1 MKNHYDAILKG
12 TQDRVELLL
21 ENLIQD
27 QNSEHLGGFINRED
41 GLVHPGSGAG
51 ALLTLVPL
59 YLNPDSRYYKN
70 EKIYS
75 FILLILDYLEK
86 IQRLDGTFDLLI
98 TNFYSSPDT
107 GFIVH
112 NLARTYKVMDMY
124 ADSDMCLA
132 KEKLYN
138 IIKKAGQGM
147 VTGGFH
153 TPNHRWV
160 VSAALM
166 MAYNITK
173 EESFRET
180 VEQYLREGI
189 DCDENGEYTERSP
202 GIYNAVND
210 NALIIIAEEMEKPE
224 LLEYVKKNLDLMLT
238 YIEPDGTV
246 FTQNSVRQDKG
257 EGTVGQKFYPIRYYE
272 LYLYMAY
279 YSNNGVYATM
289 ADLIFESSKQSGSGA
304 PNALYLYMIKPE
316 LRDFQIEL
324 QPQPVC
330 YDKYYENSGIVRVR
344 KGNWSYTLLKDNSS
358 FLFLHNGNVRCY
370 VKLCA
375 SFFAKAQF
383 KASTLEKI
391 AEGYR
396 MKFSTKG
403 YYRMPFEEAP
413 ETSDWR
419 KMDHS
424 LRKTANEL
432 VLNFYLTIKEL
443 DEGLEINLVTDG
455 CDRVPLKLELGFTP
469 YTWVESDCFIFKSK
483 PGDDMVLKDGYIQV
497 RKGTDSIVVGPGF
510 GSHTYTSDMRGSEP
524 KSPHDFTV
532 YLTESTNINKTVSIV
547 PKKL

>member
-1 MKNHYDAILKG
+1 MKNHYEVILKG

-27 QNSEHLGGFINRED
+27 PNSDHFGGFINRED
-41 GLVHPGSGAG
+41 GLVHPGSGTG

-59 YLNPDSRYYKN
+59 YLNPDSRYYMN

-75 FILLILDYLEK
+75 FILLILDYLER
-86 IQRLDGTFDLLI
+86 IQRPDGTFDLLI

-124 ADSDMCLA
+124 ADSDMCVA

-210 NALIIIAEEMEKPE
+210 NALIILAEEMQKPE

-257 EGTVGQKFYPIRYYE
+257 EGTVGQKFYPVRYYE

-279 YSNNGVYATM
+279 YSKNGVYATM
-289 ADLIFESSKQSGSGA
+289 ADLIFESSKQSGSG
-304 PNALYLYMIKPE
+304 
-316 LRDFQIEL
+316 
-324 QPQPVC
+324 
-330 YDKYYENSGIVRVR
+330 
-344 KGNWSYTLLKDNSS
+344 SS
-358 FLFLHNGNVRCY
+358 
-370 VKLCA
+370 
-375 SFFAKAQF
+375 
-383 KASTLEKI
+383 
-391 AEGYR
+391 
-396 MKFSTKG
+396 
-403 YYRMPFEEAP
+403 
-413 ETSDWR
+413 
-419 KMDHS
+419 
-424 LRKTANEL
+424 
-432 VLNFYLTIKEL
+432 
-443 DEGLEINLVTDG
+443 
-455 CDRVPLKLELGFTP
+455 
-469 YTWVESDCFIFKSK
+469 
-483 PGDDMVLKDGYIQV
+483 
-497 RKGTDSIVVGPGF
+497 
-510 GSHTYTSDMRGSEP
+510 
-524 KSPHDFTV
+524 
-532 YLTESTNINKTVSIV
+532 
-547 PKKL
+547 